1 MFVLPNNAKAF
12 QMFLPGIK
20 TILNGAEL
28 TDKELLHAFQ
38 SLKNELT
45 PCFGELH
52 VNVIISV
59 YNKIK
64 DPLMHMFR
72 NSIDNRSFLEKN
84 ENCQACTNLQSW

>member
-1 MFVLPNNAKAF
+1 MFVLPNNTKAF

-28 TDKELLHAFQ
+28 NDKELLHAFQ
-38 SLKNELT
+38 SLKS
-45 PCFGELH
+45 PCSEELH

-64 DPLMHMFR
+64 NPLMHMFR
-72 NSIDNRSFLEKN
+72 NSIDNGSFLEKN
-84 ENCQACTNLQSW
+84 ENCQAHTNLQSW